1 MEKAAEATRKPA
13 AKRKRVTDEAV
24 FYATA
29 HRIRIEALSMMNDG
43 KTSPNE
49 IAEFLGEKLPAVSHH
64 IRELFDSGCIE
75 SAGTIKRRNATEHFY
90 RAVTLPYVTSEEYQ
104 AMSSEERR
112 EIAALI
118 VQAIMA
124 ETLAALRLGKMEG
137 KREPWLTWQAV
148 PIDAKGEQE
157 VAEFMQATYDT
168 ADVIKV
174 RNANRLAK
182 ARARAQKEG
191 KGPLPTGRTEIVV
204 LMSYERSREGRP
216 DVGYPALSV
225 D

>member
-13 AKRKRVTDEAV
+13 GKRKRVTDEAV

-104 AMSSEERR
+104 AMSPEERR

-148 PIDAKGEQE
+148 PVDAEGEQE
-157 VAEFMQATYDT
+157 VAEFMQETYDK
-168 ADVIKV
+168 ADDIKA

-182 ARARAQKEG
+182 ARAKAQEEG
-191 KGPLPTGRTEIVV
+191 EEPLPAGRTEIVV

-216 DVGYPALSV
+216 DLGYPALSV

>member
-1 MEKAAEATRKPA
+1 LEKAAEATRKPA
-13 AKRKRVTDEAV
+13 AKRKRVPDEAV

-104 AMSSEERR
+104 AMSPEERR

-148 PIDAKGEQE
+148 PIDEEGEQE
-157 VAEFMQATYDT
+157 VAAFMQATYDK
-168 ADVIKV
+168 ADDIKA

-182 ARARAQKEG
+182 ARAQAQKEG
-191 KGPLPTGRTEIVV
+191 KGSLPTGRTEIVV

-216 DVGYPALSV
+216 DLGYPALSV

>member
-1 MEKAAEATRKPA
+1 LENAAKATRKPVG
-13 AKRKRVTDEAV
+13 KRKRVTDEAMV
-24 FYATA
+24 YATA

-75 SAGTIKRRNATEHFY
+75 SAGTLKRRNATEHFY
-90 RAVTLPYVTSEEYQ
+90 RAVTLPYVSSEEYQ
-104 AMSSEERR
+104 AMSPEERR

-137 KREPWLTWQAV
+137 KREPWLTWQGV
-148 PIDAKGEQE
+148 PVDAEGEQE
-157 VAEFMQATYDT
+157 VAELMQETYERVED
-168 ADVIKV
+168 I
-174 RNANRLAK
+174 K
-182 ARARAQKEG
+182 ARNTNRFAAVRAEAQEEG
-191 KGPLPTGRTEIVV
+191 REPLSVGKTEIVV
-204 LMSYERSREGRP
+204 LMSYERSRDGRP
-216 DVGYPALSV
+216 DLGYPALSV

>member
-75 SAGTIKRRNATEHFY
+75 SAGTNQTPEC
-90 RAVTLPYVTSEEYQ
+90 
-104 AMSSEERR
+104 
-112 EIAALI
+112 
-118 VQAIMA
+118 
-124 ETLAALRLGKMEG
+124 
-137 KREPWLTWQAV
+137 
-148 PIDAKGEQE
+148 D
-157 VAEFMQATYDT
+157 
-168 ADVIKV
+168 
-174 RNANRLAK
+174 
-182 ARARAQKEG
+182 
-191 KGPLPTGRTEIVV
+191 
-204 LMSYERSREGRP
+204 
-216 DVGYPALSV
+216 
-225 D
+225 